1 MKLLSIE
8 PQHAWQ
14 VGGWTM
20 CYFLLGG
27 MLVALAGSLL
37 RFAMHR
43 AAPQIRYSLSLVVF
57 AVLALLPAA
66 IAM

>member
-1 MKLLSIE
+1 
-8 PQHAWQ
+8 
-14 VGGWTM
+14 M